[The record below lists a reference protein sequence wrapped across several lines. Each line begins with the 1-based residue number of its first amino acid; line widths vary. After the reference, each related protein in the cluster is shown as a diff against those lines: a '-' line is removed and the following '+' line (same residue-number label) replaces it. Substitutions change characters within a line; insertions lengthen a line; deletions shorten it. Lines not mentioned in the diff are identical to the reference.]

1 MRILIINTCCG
12 ESTGNICTDLAI
24 ALDNLGHTVKIAYG
38 REPMPERSR
47 KYAVRIGSNADL
59 YLHVLKSRLLDSCG
73 FESKKKTAEFLQW
86 VREYDPDIIHLHN
99 LHGYYIDIA
108 GLFRYLRT
116 CGKRIFW
123 TLHDSWNFTGH
134 SPYCDTVPCTKW
146 IDGCSHCPHRKNYP
160 YSLLDRSRQNW
171 ERKKAL
177 FTGIPNLEIVTPSQ
191 WLADLVKQS
200 MLGDYPLHVIPNGID
215 TSLFHPL
222 PDDFRRHFGIGK
234 KRLIAVDTESPE
246 NVCSLTSGFPE
257 ECCFV
262 LPGCSDPGNLPENM
276 LCLPTDSPKELESIF
291 RNADAIWQCS
301 DSPRFTRYYP
311 DQAVILKTA
320 DADSLRKLPV
330 PAFADVPGFWARKAA
345 QGLVGKEIVL
355 GATSV
360 WNTLKGLDDFDKLPA
375 LLPEQQIIMVGLN
388 RQQLSK
394 RNPAIL
400 AVPRTDSVEQL
411 AEYYSIAD
419 YFLNLTY
426 LDTYPTT
433 NLEAICCGTPVITY
447 RTGGS
452 PESAEHYGAIVPR
465 GDLPAAAKCIQSHPT
480 FSLHPC
486 DFDKSTAMQ
495 QYLSIYPL
503 HENTPP
509 KK

>member
-24 ALDNLGHTVKIAYG
+24 ALDHLGHTVKIAYG
-38 REPMPERSR
+38 REPVPERSR
-47 KYAVRIGSNADL
+47 KYAVRIGSNTDL

-146 IDGCSHCPHRKNYP
+146 RDGCSHCPHLKDYP
-160 YSLLDRSRQNW
+160 YSLIDRSRQNW
-171 ERKKAL
+171 EKKKAL
-177 FTGIPNLEIVTPSQ
+177 FTAIPNLEIVTPSQ
-191 WLADLVKQS
+191 WLGDLVKQS
-200 MLGDYPLHVIPNGID
+200 MLGEYPLHVIPNGID

-222 PDDFRRHFGIGK
+222 PDDFRHHFGIGK
-234 KRLIAVDTESPE
+234 RRVIAADAKSPE
-246 NVCSLTSGFPE
+246 QILPLASRWAA

-262 LPGCSDPGNLPENM
+262 LPGCGAAAGLPENV
-276 LCLPTDSPKELESIF
+276 LCLPTNSHKELESIF
-291 RNADAIWQCS
+291 RNADAILECS
-301 DSPRFTRYYP
+301 DHPRFTAFYP
-311 DQAVILKTA
+311 DNIPVLT
-320 DADSLRKLPV
+320 DSRTDLIRELPISSAPV
-330 PAFADVPGFWARKAA
+330 DVPGFWARRAA
-345 QGLVGKEIVL
+345 LGLAGKEIVL

-360 WNTLKGLDDFDKLPA
+360 WNTLKGLDDFGKLPA
-375 LLPEQQIIMVGLN
+375 LLPEQKIIMVGLN
-388 RQQLSK
+388 RKQLDK
-394 RNPAIL
+394 LNPAIL
-400 AVPRTDSVEQL
+400 GVPRTDSVGQL

-452 PESAEHYGAIVPR
+452 PESAAHFGATIPR
-465 GDLPAAAKCIQSHPT
+465 GNLPAAAECIQSHPR
-480 FSLHPC
+480 FPLHPHH
-486 DFDKSTAMQ
+486 FDKSTAME
-495 QYLSIYPL
+495 QYLEIYQL
-503 HENTPP
+503 HQQN
-509 KK
+509 

>member
-38 REPMPERSR
+38 REPTPERSR

-73 FESKKKTAEFLQW
+73 FESKKVTEEFLQW

-99 LHGYYIDIA
+99 LHGYYLDIE

-146 IDGCSHCPHRKNYP
+146 IDGCSRCPHRKDYP
-160 YSLLDRSRQNW
+160 YSLIDRSRRNW
-171 ERKKAL
+171 EKKKAL
-177 FTGIPNLEIVTPSQ
+177 FTGIPNLEIITPSQ
-191 WLADLVKQS
+191 WLGDMVKQS
-200 MLGDYPLHVIPNGID
+200 MLKDYPLHVIPNGID

-222 PDDFRRHFGIGK
+222 PDDFRRHFGIGGK
-234 KRLIAVDTESPE
+234 HLIAVDADSPE
-246 NVCSLTSGFPE
+246 QILPLASQLAE
-257 ECCFV
+257 DCCFV
-262 LPGCSDPGNLPENM
+262 LPGCKAAGSLPKNV
-276 LCLPTDSPKELESIF
+276 LCLPTNSNKELESIF
-291 RNADAIWQCS
+291 RNADAILQCS
-301 DSPRFTRYYP
+301 GSPRFAAFYP
-311 DQAVILKTA
+311 VDISVLTA
-320 DADSLRKLPV
+320 ATPEKLRKLPI
-330 PAFADVPGFWARKAA
+330 PAALMDAPGFWARKAEL
-345 QGLVGKEIVL
+345 GLVGKEIVL

-360 WNTLKGLDDFDKLPA
+360 WNTLKGLDDFGKLPA
-375 LLPEQQIIMVGLN
+375 LLPEQKIIMVGLN

-394 RNPAIL
+394 MNPAIL
-400 AVPRTDSVEQL
+400 GVPRTDSVGQL

-452 PESAEHYGAIVPR
+452 PESAEHFGTCIPR
-465 GDLPAAAKCIQSHPT
+465 GDLPTAAECIKAHPR
-480 FSLHPC
+480 FSLHSH
-486 DFDKSTAMQ
+486 DFDKSTAMK
-495 QYLSIYPL
+495 QYLGIYSVD
-503 HENTPP
+503 
-509 KK
+509 